1 MSGIVVHRPART
13 RPADDHTTPVALS
26 GPPASGD
33 GGRSASWTYAL
44 LPVLGSV
51 GILVFALVNGNPV
64 YLIAGAV
71 FVLGSLAMGAAM
83 LTSLRGRAREQK
95 AGSREL
101 YFAHLAD
108 VRTRL
113 ADAAGAQHR
122 AARTRHPDPAGLLT
136 VVRAPARLWERR
148 PTDADFL
155 VARVGVGDVPARAAP
170 ALPDPDP
177 LRPADP
183 AARGAATRLL
193 AAHGQVPG
201 VPVAVALHG
210 VTTLVG
216 EPTSTRALARAVVG
230 QVAALHAP
238 DDVRIAVCCPAGPAA
253 RDAWSWVKWL
263 PHCRHPDGGQLLLA
277 ADAPGLVQLLTAEL
291 DRRRHTPTTPPAPGR
306 VPHPAGPQLLVVV
319 DGAVAAPDP
328 LADVHTLGVR
338 VLRLVDRAQDQPDHV
353 DVTLTVG
360 PAGGGGL
367 QASVPDGDVHPA
379 LAELRAATD
388 VRPDSLGVAQADA
401 LARRLA
407 PLRLFPD
414 SPAAGASLQQVR
426 TLPDLL
432 GVPDVAAL
440 DPAAAWRT
448 RAQPDLL
455 RVPLGVDAAG
465 AAVHLD
471 LKEAALGGAGPHG
484 LVIGATGSG
493 KSELLRTLVTGLALT
508 HPPADLAMV
517 LVDFKGGATFAGL
530 AALPHVAGLVT
541 DLEDDDS
548 TAGRVAAAL
557 SGELR
562 RRELVLRDSGD
573 LAGIREHRRRRLAG
587 ADLPAL
593 PHLLVV
599 VDEFT
604 ELLAQQPDFLDL
616 FVSIGRLGRSLGVH
630 LLLSTQRLEEGR
642 LRGLDSHL
650 SYRLA
655 LRTFSAQ
662 ESRAVIGNTDAFE
675 LPSTPGSAYL
685 KVDTSIYTRLRVSTV
700 SAPHTPAGAA
710 APRTAATAAARHFD
724 AFPDPP
730 AAGDTGGPP
739 AALPALA
746 PDLSD
751 PDQPS
756 TLDVAVTRLRG
767 AAPPV
772 RQVWLP
778 PLPPAVPLGALLPPP
793 PTDPGSQPDAE
804 GAAGTAALRAPI
816 ALADLPARQ
825 AQEVLVLDLAG
836 AGGHIGVAGAPQ
848 TGKSTL
854 LRTLV
859 LSLAVSHSPAQLQVY
874 CLDLGGGVL
883 AGLDALPHVGAVLTR
898 GDPDRLRRAVTQL
911 TALLD
916 RREAQF
922 AAHQI
927 SGAADFRQRRA
938 SGGLP
943 DDGYGDVLLV
953 VDGWSALKADFPD
966 LEEPLTTLL
975 QRGLGHG
982 LHVAVSAARWWDL
995 KAGVRESL
1003 GTKLEL
1009 RLGDPADSTVD
1020 RKLARTLPPGVPGR
1034 LLAAGG
1040 LLAQTALPHLPD
1052 PADPHAATRPG
1063 HARTLDAD
1071 ASVRA
1076 AAAAWHGPAAPPV
1089 ALLPDRVALADLP
1102 PPGSTAPAA
1111 PGVAVGLRDTD
1122 LRAAHLDLLAGRDA
1136 HLLVLGDAGSGKT
1149 AALRTLA
1156 TALTQRH
1163 PPQELRVVVVDY
1175 RRTLLDAVPPAHL
1188 SLYCAAPPAAAQT
1201 LAAVA
1206 AKLAERLPGPDVT
1219 TAQLRAGTW
1228 WTGPRMLVLVDDH
1241 DLVAT
1246 TAGDPLSALL
1256 ELLPHGHD
1264 IGLHLL
1270 LARSAAATGLAVQPV
1285 LRRLRDLGSPGLL
1298 LSGSAA
1304 DGPLLHGTRPRDL
1317 PPGRALHVRRRHP
1330 PELLQLAWT
1339 PEPDDPAPDS
1349 QGRLQ
1354 EPSDAADSRQR

>member
-13 RPADDHTTPVALS
+13 RPADVDATPVALS
-26 GPPASGD
+26 SPPAPGD

-44 LPVLGSV
+44 FPVLGSV

-64 YLIAGAV
+64 YLIAGGV
-71 FVLGSLAMGAAM
+71 FVLGSLAMGATM
-83 LTSLRGRAREQK
+83 LTSMRGRAREQT
-95 AGSREL
+95 STTREL

-113 ADAAGAQHR
+113 ADAAAAQQR
-122 AARTRHPDPAGLLT
+122 AARARHPEPAGLLT
-136 VVRAPARLWERR
+136 VVRSAARLWERR

-170 ALPDPDP
+170 RLPDPDP

-183 AARGAATRLL
+183 AARGAAGRLL
-193 AAHGQVPG
+193 AAHGQVPD
-201 VPVAVALHG
+201 VPVAVPLAG

-216 EPTSTRALARAVVG
+216 DPTSTRALARAVVG

-277 ADAPGLVQLLTAEL
+277 ADAGDLLELLTAEL

-328 LADVHTLGVR
+328 LAAVHTLGVR
-338 VLRLVDRAQDQPDHV
+338 VLRLVEQAQDQPDHV
-353 DVTLTVG
+353 DVTLSL
-360 PAGGGGL
+360 PGGGGL
-367 QASVPDGDVHPA
+367 RATVPDGDVHPA
-379 LAELRAATD
+379 LAELRTAAE
-388 VRPDSLGVAQADA
+388 VRPDRLGVAQADA

-407 PLRLFPD
+407 PLRL
-414 SPAAGASLQQVR
+414 SAAPGTDGSSLQQVR

-662 ESRAVIGNTDAFE
+662 ESRAVIGNADAFE

-685 KVDTSIYTRLRVSTV
+685 EVDTSIYTRLRVSTV
-700 SAPHTPAGAA
+700 SAPHAPGTPPASRPAA
-710 APRTAATAAARHFD
+710 AAAARHFR

-730 AAGDTGGPP
+730 AAGDTASPP

-756 TLDVAVTRLRG
+756 TLDVAVARLRG

-793 PTDPGSQPDAE
+793 PPSTDSWAGAD
-804 GAAGTAALRAPI
+804 GAAPAPLRAPI

-836 AGGHIGVAGAPQ
+836 AGGHVGVAGAPQ

-859 LSLAVSHSPAQLQVY
+859 LSLAVSHSPVQLQVY

-898 GDPDRLRRAVTQL
+898 GDPDRLRRTVTQL

-938 SGGLP
+938 SGDLP

-1040 LLAQTALPHLPD
+1040 LLAQTALPHLSD
-1052 PADPHAATRPG
+1052 PADPHAATRPAL
-1063 HARTLDAD
+1063 ARPLDAD
-1071 ASVRA
+1071 ASVARA
-1076 AAAAWHGPAAPPV
+1076 AAAAWPGPAAPPV

-1102 PPGSTAPAA
+1102 PPGSTVPAA

-1122 LRAAHLDLLAGRDA
+1122 LRAAHLDLLHSRDA

-1149 AALRTLA
+1149 AALRTLT

-1163 PPQELRVVVVDY
+1163 APEELRVVVVDY

-1188 SLYCAAPPAAAQT
+1188 SLYCPSPPAAAQT

-1270 LARSAAATGLAVQPV
+1270 LARSAAAATGLAVQPV

-1349 QGRLQ
+1349 QGRRQ
-1354 EPSDAADSRQR
+1354 EPSDAVDSRQR